1 MQFYQFNANWVEESE
16 PPESTSLKHKLG
28 ANTPARALPGLAAST
43 HACWLI
49 CSPII
54 RHSPWLLQCTDQLLP
69 DQQLEDL
76 RKRRG
81 NRRGRKIF
89 RRERNESELLQWEP
103 NRLICGKLAFEVGQA
118 ACCQGTMKRFYYN
131 IYIYT
136 IYPVPRVYMVAI
148 LQKRAIKNNKLFS
161 FRSIWRHKKYTSGKK
176 KKKMA
181 LKYLINVYVT
191 STEFFCWSI

>member
-1 MQFYQFNANWVEESE
+1 MSKILQFYQFNANWVEESE
-16 PPESTSLKHKLG
+16 PPESTCLKHKLG
-28 ANTPARALPGLAAST
+28 ANTPARALPGLATST
-43 HACWLI
+43 HARWPI

-54 RHSPWLLQCTDQLLP
+54 CHSPWLLQYTDQLLP

-118 ACCQGTMKRFYYN
+118 ACCQGTMKRFYYS
-131 IYIYT
+131 YT
-136 IYPVPRVYMVAI
+136 IYPVLQVYTVSI
-148 LQKRAIKNNKLFS
+148 LQKRTIKNNKLFS

-176 KKKMA
+176 RKRW
-181 LKYLINVYVT
+181 LWNI
-191 STEFFCWSI
+191 W

>member
-28 ANTPARALPGLAAST
+28 ANTPVRALPGLAAST

-136 IYPVPRVYMVAI
+136 QYNLFHRCIWLLYFKKGQLKIINYFPSEAFEGTKSIHLVK
-148 LQKRAIKNNKLFS
+148 KRKRWHWN
-161 FRSIWRHKKYTSGKK
+161 IW
-176 KKKMA
+176 
-181 LKYLINVYVT
+181 
-191 STEFFCWSI
+191 